1 MNTST
6 IRTETDVI
14 NAYLDMLRTQS
25 RHVRLSLA
33 SLLTS
38 SVLEEESALANHS
51 ESQQSRKVKAR
62 YANAPSDEELEE
74 RFAGKPIPQ
83 LPEDAPWSEIISAN
97 IGKTIK
103 PIEKWL

>member
-1 MNTST
+1 M
-6 IRTETDVI
+6 
-14 NAYLDMLRTQS
+14 
-25 RHVRLSLA
+25 H
-33 SLLTS
+33 LLMKS
-38 SVLEEESALANHS
+38 W
-51 ESQQSRKVKAR
+51 K
-62 YANAPSDEELEE
+62 E